1 MDNNM
6 NYQQFQ
12 QPIKKKRNP
21 IAIVLIIVLACGNIA
36 LGIILFLSNQKL
48 NDKIEEKQSSC
59 DSIQKQYD
67 NLLSENLQLDTDY
80 EKLKEENEELQAQ
93 IEELTNPKTD
103 LEESEETGE
112 LSDELN
118 TFVNSNMEDVSM
130 FRSDVSYD
138 EIARHPNDYDGELLT
153 FSGEVAQVIEGDGTT
168 ELRIAVDGDYDDIIY
183 GIYDNRILDSRLLED
198 DKIQFY
204 GESCGIISYQSTLGA
219 TISIASISIYKIVIK

>member
-12 QPIKKKRNP
+12 QPIKEKRNP

-48 NDKIEEKQSSC
+48 NDKIDEKQSSC

-67 NLLSENLQLDTDY
+67 NLLSKNLQLDTDY
-80 EKLKEENEELQAQ
+80 EKLKEENEDLQAQ

-112 LSDELN
+112 LSVELN

-204 GESCGIISYQSTLGA
+204 WESCGIISYQSTLGE
-219 TISIASISIYKIVIK
+219 TISIPSMSIYKILIK

>member
-48 NDKIEEKQSSC
+48 NDKIDEKQSSC

-67 NLLSENLQLDTDY
+67 NLLSKNLQLDTDY

-219 TISIASISIYKIVIK
+219 TISIPSISIYKIVIK

>member
-48 NDKIEEKQSSC
+48 NDKIDEKQSSC

-67 NLLSENLQLDTDY
+67 NLLSKNLQLDTDY

-130 FRSDVSYD
+130 FSSDVSYD

-219 TISIASISIYKIVIK
+219 TISIPSISIYKIVIK

>member
-21 IAIVLIIVLACGNIA
+21 IAIVLIIVLSCGNIA

-48 NDKIEEKQSSC
+48 NDKIDEKQSSC

-67 NLLSENLQLDTDY
+67 NLLSKNLQLDTDY

-204 GESCGIISYQSTLGA
+204 GESCGIISYQSTLGS
-219 TISIASISIYKIVIK
+219 TISIPSISIYKIVIK

>member
-12 QPIKKKRNP
+12 QPIKEKRNP
-21 IAIVLIIVLACGNIA
+21 IVIALIIVLVLGNIA
-36 LGIILFLSNQKL
+36 LGTILFLNTKKL
-48 NDKIEEKQSSC
+48 NDKIDEEQSSC

-67 NLLSENLQLDTDY
+67 NLLSKNLQLDTDY

-219 TISIASISIYKIVIK
+219 TISIPSISIYKIVIK

>member
-48 NDKIEEKQSSC
+48 NDKIDEKQSSC

-67 NLLSENLQLDTDY
+67 NLLSKNLQLDTDY

-118 TFVNSNMEDVSM
+118 TFINSNMEDVSM
-130 FRSDVSYD
+130 FRSDISYD

-153 FSGEVAQVIEGDGTT
+153 FSGEVAQVIESDGMT

-204 GESCGIISYQSTLGA
+204 GESCGIISYQSTLGE
-219 TISIASISIYKIVIK
+219 TISIPSMSIYKILIK

>member
-48 NDKIEEKQSSC
+48 NDKIDEKQSSC

-118 TFVNSNMEDVSM
+118 TFINSNMEDVSM

-219 TISIASISIYKIVIK
+219 TISIPSISIYKIVIK

>member
-12 QPIKKKRNP
+12 QPIKKKMNQ

-48 NDKIEEKQSSC
+48 NDKIDEKQSSC

-118 TFVNSNMEDVSM
+118 TFINSNMEDVSM
-130 FRSDVSYD
+130 FRSDISYD

-204 GESCGIISYQSTLGA
+204 GESCGIISYQSTLGE
-219 TISIASISIYKIVIK
+219 TISIPSMSIYKILIK

>member
-12 QPIKKKRNP
+12 QPNRKKRNP
-21 IAIVLIIVLACGNIA
+21 IAIILIIVFACGNIA
-36 LGIILFLSNQKL
+36 LGTILFLSAKKFN
-48 NDKIEEKQSSC
+48 NEIDKKQESC

-67 NLLSENLQLDTDY
+67 DLLSQNLQLDTDY
-80 EKLKEENEELQAQ
+80 EKLKEENEDLQSQ

-103 LEESEETGE
+103 LEESEENGE

-138 EIARHPNDYDGELLT
+138 EIARHPDDYNGELLAY
-153 FSGEVAQVIEGDGTT
+153 SGEVVQVIEGDGTT

-198 DKIQFY
+198 DKVQFY

-219 TISIASISIYKIVIK
+219 TISIPSMSIYKIEIK

>member
-12 QPIKKKRNP
+12 QPIKEKRNP
-21 IAIVLIIVLACGNIA
+21 IVIVLIIVLVLGNIA
-36 LGIILFLSNQKL
+36 LGTILFLNNQKL
-48 NDKIEEKQSSC
+48 NDKIDEKQSSC

-219 TISIASISIYKIVIK
+219 TISIPSISIYKIVIK

>member
-21 IAIVLIIVLACGNIA
+21 IAIVLIIVLVLGNIA
-36 LGIILFLSNQKL
+36 LGTILFLNTKKL
-48 NDKIEEKQSSC
+48 NDKIDEKQSSC

-219 TISIASISIYKIVIK
+219 TISIPSISIYKIVIK

>member
-1 MDNNM
+1 MKTKEGGSTNGNRRK
-6 NYQQFQ
+6 N
-12 QPIKKKRNP
+12 KNGKGEKR
-21 IAIVLIIVLACGNIA
+21 
-36 LGIILFLSNQKL
+36 NQKL
-48 NDKIEEKQSSC
+48 NDKIDEKQSSC

-67 NLLSENLQLDTDY
+67 NLLSKNLKLDTDY

-118 TFVNSNMEDVSM
+118 TFINSNMEDVSM
-130 FRSDVSYD
+130 FRSDISYD

-153 FSGEVAQVIEGDGTT
+153 FSGEVAQVIEGDGMT

-204 GESCGIISYQSTLGA
+204 GESCGIISYQSTLGE
-219 TISIASISIYKIVIK
+219 TISIPSISIYKIVIK

>member
-12 QPIKKKRNP
+12 QPIKEKRNP
-21 IAIVLIIVLACGNIA
+21 IVIALIIVLVLGNIA
-36 LGIILFLSNQKL
+36 LGTILFLNTQKL
-48 NDKIEEKQSSC
+48 NDKIDEKQSSC

-219 TISIASISIYKIVIK
+219 TISIPSISIYKIVIK

>member
-36 LGIILFLSNQKL
+36 LGTILFLSTKKL
-48 NDKIEEKQSSC
+48 NDKIDEKQSSC
-59 DSIQKQYD
+59 ESIQKQYD
-67 NLLSENLQLDTDY
+67 DLLSQNLQLDTDY
-80 EKLKEENEELQAQ
+80 EKLKEENEDLQAQ

-103 LEESEETGE
+103 LEESEEAGE

-138 EIARHPNDYDGELLT
+138 EIARHPDDYNGELLT
-153 FSGEVAQVIEGDGTT
+153 YSGEVVQVIEGDGTT
-168 ELRIAVDGDYDDIIY
+168 ELRIAVDGDYNDIIY

-198 DKIQFY
+198 DKINFY

-219 TISIASISIYKIVIK
+219 TISVPSMSIYKIEIK

>member
-12 QPIKKKRNP
+12 QPIKEKRNP
-21 IAIVLIIVLACGNIA
+21 IVIALIIVLVLGNIS
-36 LGIILFLSNQKL
+36 LGTILFLNTQKL
-48 NDKIEEKQSSC
+48 NDKIDEKQSSC

-138 EIARHPNDYDGELLT
+138 EIARHPNYYDGELLT

-219 TISIASISIYKIVIK
+219 TISIPSISIYKIVIK

>member
-36 LGIILFLSNQKL
+36 LGTILFLNTKKL
-48 NDKIEEKQSSC
+48 NDKIDEEQSSC

-153 FSGEVAQVIEGDGTT
+153 FSGEVAQVIESDGMT

-219 TISIASISIYKIVIK
+219 TISIPSISIYKIVIK

>member
-36 LGIILFLSNQKL
+36 LGTILFLSNQKL
-48 NDKIEEKQSSC
+48 NDKIDEKQSSC

-93 IEELTNPKTD
+93 IEKLTNPKTD
-103 LEESEETGE
+103 LEESEEAGE

-138 EIARHPNDYDGELLT
+138 EVARHPNDYDGELLT

-219 TISIASISIYKIVIK
+219 TISIPSMSIYKIVIK

>member
-12 QPIKKKRNP
+12 QPIKEKRNP
-21 IAIVLIIVLACGNIA
+21 IVLVLIIVLLLGNIA
-36 LGIILFLSNQKL
+36 LGTILFLNTQKL
-48 NDKIEEKQSSC
+48 NDKIDEKQSSC

-183 GIYDNRILDSRLLED
+183 GIYDNRILDSRLLEN

-219 TISIASISIYKIVIK
+219 TISIPSISIYKIVIK

>member
-36 LGIILFLSNQKL
+36 LGTILFLSNQKL
-48 NDKIEEKQSSC
+48 NDKIDEKQSSC

-103 LEESEETGE
+103 LEESEESGE
-112 LSDELN
+112 LSEELN

-130 FRSDVSYD
+130 FKSDVSYD
-138 EIARHPNDYDGELLT
+138 EIARHPNDYDGELLS
-153 FSGEVAQVIEGDGTT
+153 FSGEVAQVIEGEETT
-168 ELRIAVDGDYDDIIY
+168 ELRIAVDGDYDNIIY

-219 TISIASISIYKIVIK
+219 TISIPSMSIYKIVIK

>member
-48 NDKIEEKQSSC
+48 NDKIDEKQSSC

-67 NLLSENLQLDTDY
+67 NLLSKNLQLDTDY

-118 TFVNSNMEDVSM
+118 TFINSNMEDVSM
-130 FRSDVSYD
+130 FRSDISYD

-153 FSGEVAQVIEGDGTT
+153 FSGEVAQVIEGDGMT

-204 GESCGIISYQSTLGA
+204 GESCGIISYQSTLGD
-219 TISIASISIYKIVIK
+219 TISIPSMSIYKILIK

>member
-48 NDKIEEKQSSC
+48 NDKIDEKQSSC

-67 NLLSENLQLDTDY
+67 NLLSKNLQLDTDY

-112 LSDELN
+112 LSDELS

-130 FRSDVSYD
+130 FRSDISYD

-153 FSGEVAQVIEGDGTT
+153 FSGEVAQVIEGDGMT

-219 TISIASISIYKIVIK
+219 TISIPSISIYKIVIK

>member
-12 QPIKKKRNP
+12 QPIKEKRNP
-21 IAIVLIIVLACGNIA
+21 IVIVLIIVLLLGNIA
-36 LGIILFLSNQKL
+36 LGTILFLNTQKL
-48 NDKIEEKQSSC
+48 NDKIDEKQSSC

-118 TFVNSNMEDVSM
+118 TFINSNMEDVSM
-130 FRSDVSYD
+130 FRSDISYD

-153 FSGEVAQVIEGDGTT
+153 FSGEVAQVIEGDGMT

-204 GESCGIISYQSTLGA
+204 GESCGIISYQSTLGE
-219 TISIASISIYKIVIK
+219 TISIPSMSIYKILIK

>member
-21 IAIVLIIVLACGNIA
+21 IAIVLIMVLACGNIA
-36 LGIILFLSNQKL
+36 LGTILFLNTKKL
-48 NDKIEEKQSSC
+48 NDKIDEKQSSC

-168 ELRIAVDGDYDDIIY
+168 ELRIAVDGDYDVIIY
-183 GIYDNRILDSRLLED
+183 GIYDNRILDSR
-198 DKIQFY
+198 
-204 GESCGIISYQSTLGA
+204 
-219 TISIASISIYKIVIK
+219 

>member
-48 NDKIEEKQSSC
+48 NDKIDEKQSSC

-153 FSGEVAQVIEGDGTT
+153 FSGEVAQVIESDGMT

-219 TISIASISIYKIVIK
+219 TISIPSISIYKIVIK

>member
-48 NDKIEEKQSSC
+48 NDKIDEKQSSC

-67 NLLSENLQLDTDY
+67 NLLSKNLQLDTDY

-93 IEELTNPKTD
+93 IEELTNPKID

-219 TISIASISIYKIVIK
+219 TISIPSISIYKIVIK

>member
-48 NDKIEEKQSSC
+48 NDKIDEKQSSC

-67 NLLSENLQLDTDY
+67 NLLSKNLQLDTDY

-153 FSGEVAQVIEGDGTT
+153 FSGEVAQVIDGDGTT

-204 GESCGIISYQSTLGA
+204 GESCGIISYQSTLGS
-219 TISIASISIYKIVIK
+219 TISIPSISIYKIVIK

>member
-48 NDKIEEKQSSC
+48 NDKIGEEQSSC

-67 NLLSENLQLDTDY
+67 NLLSKNLQLDTDY

-219 TISIASISIYKIVIK
+219 TISIPSISIYKIVIK

>member
-12 QPIKKKRNP
+12 QPIKEKRNP
-21 IAIVLIIVLACGNIA
+21 IVIALIIVLVLGNIA
-36 LGIILFLSNQKL
+36 LGTILFLNTQKL
-48 NDKIEEKQSSC
+48 NDKIDEKQSSC

-118 TFVNSNMEDVSM
+118 TFINSNMEDVSM
-130 FRSDVSYD
+130 FRSDISYD

-219 TISIASISIYKIVIK
+219 TISIPSISIYKIVIK

>member
-12 QPIKKKRNP
+12 QPIKKKRSP
-21 IAIVLIIVLACGNIA
+21 IAIVLIIVLTCGNIA

-48 NDKIEEKQSSC
+48 NDKIDEKQSSC

-118 TFVNSNMEDVSM
+118 TFINSNMEDVSM
-130 FRSDVSYD
+130 FRSDISYD

-153 FSGEVAQVIEGDGTT
+153 FSGEVAQVIESDGMT

-219 TISIASISIYKIVIK
+219 TISIPSISIYKIVIK

>member
-1 MDNNM
+1 M

-48 NDKIEEKQSSC
+48 NDKIDEKQSSC

-67 NLLSENLQLDTDY
+67 NLLSKNLQLDTDY

-103 LEESEETGE
+103 LEELEETGE

-118 TFVNSNMEDVSM
+118 TFINSNMEDVSM
-130 FRSDVSYD
+130 FRSDISYD
-138 EIARHPNDYDGELLT
+138 EIARHPDDYDGELLT
-153 FSGEVAQVIEGDGTT
+153 FSGEVAQVIEGDGMT

-204 GESCGIISYQSTLGA
+204 GESCGIISYQSTLGD
-219 TISIASISIYKIVIK
+219 TISIPSMSIYKILIK

>member
-12 QPIKKKRNP
+12 QPIKRKRNP
-21 IAIVLIIVLACGNIA
+21 IAIVLIIVFACGNIA

-48 NDKIEEKQSSC
+48 NDKIDEKQSSC

-67 NLLSENLQLDTDY
+67 NLLSKNLQLDTDY

-103 LEESEETGE
+103 LEESEETVE

-219 TISIASISIYKIVIK
+219 TISIPSISIYKIVIK

>member
-21 IAIVLIIVLACGNIA
+21 IAIALIIVLACGNIA
-36 LGIILFLSNQKL
+36 LGTILFLNTQKL
-48 NDKIEEKQSSC
+48 NDKIDEKQSSC

-67 NLLSENLQLDTDY
+67 NLLSKNLQLDTDY

-183 GIYDNRILDSRLLED
+183 GIYDNRILDSRLLEN

-204 GESCGIISYQSTLGA
+204 GESCGIISYQSTLGD
-219 TISIASISIYKIVIK
+219 TISIPSMSIYKILIK

>member
-48 NDKIEEKQSSC
+48 NDKIDEKQSSC

-67 NLLSENLQLDTDY
+67 NLLSKNLQLDTDY

-118 TFVNSNMEDVSM
+118 TFINSNMEDVSM

-219 TISIASISIYKIVIK
+219 TISIPSISIYKIVIK

>member
-48 NDKIEEKQSSC
+48 NDKIDEKQSSC

-67 NLLSENLQLDTDY
+67 NLLSKNLQLDTDY

-204 GESCGIISYQSTLGA
+204 GESCGIISYQSTLGD
-219 TISIASISIYKIVIK
+219 TISIPSMSIYKILIK

>member
-48 NDKIEEKQSSC
+48 NDKIDEKQSSC

-67 NLLSENLQLDTDY
+67 NLLSKNLQLDTDY

-118 TFVNSNMEDVSM
+118 TFINSNMEDVSM

-219 TISIASISIYKIVIK
+219 TISIPSMSIYKILIK

>member
-36 LGIILFLSNQKL
+36 LGTILFLNTKKL
-48 NDKIEEKQSSC
+48 NDKIDEKQSSC

-67 NLLSENLQLDTDY
+67 NLLCENLQLDTDY

-219 TISIASISIYKIVIK
+219 TISIPSISIYKIVIK

>member
-48 NDKIEEKQSSC
+48 NDKIDEKQSSC

-67 NLLSENLQLDTDY
+67 NLLSKNLQLDTDY

-204 GESCGIISYQSTLGA
+204 GESCGIISYQSTLGE
-219 TISIASISIYKIVIK
+219 TISIPSMSIYKILIK

>member
-12 QPIKKKRNP
+12 QPIKEKRNP
-21 IAIVLIIVLACGNIA
+21 IVIVLIIVLLLGNIA
-36 LGIILFLSNQKL
+36 LGTILFLNTQKL
-48 NDKIEEKQSSC
+48 NDKIYEKQSSC

-153 FSGEVAQVIEGDGTT
+153 FSGEVAQVIEGGWTT

-204 GESCGIISYQSTLGA
+204 GESCGIISYQSTLGE
-219 TISIASISIYKIVIK
+219 TISIPSMSIYKILIK

>member
-6 NYQQFQ
+6 SYQQFQ

-48 NDKIEEKQSSC
+48 NDKIDEKQSSY

-67 NLLSENLQLDTDY
+67 NLLSKNLQLDTDY
-80 EKLKEENEELQAQ
+80 EKLKEENEELQDQ

-219 TISIASISIYKIVIK
+219 TISIPSISIYKIVIK